1 LRTRGVPAEY
11 VRWLRA
17 KLTGRRT
24 TLKFDDFASDPFL
37 IERGIDQGCPLS
49 VILYAFYN
57 AALIE
62 AADPKKG
69 ETAEG
74 SMDDVAVLVTGSTF

>member
-1 LRTRGVPAEY
+1 LRMHDVPLEY
-11 VRWLRA
+11 VKWLRV

-24 TLKFDDFASDPFL
+24 TFKFDDFASELFL

-62 AADPKKG
+62 AANPANE

-74 SMDDVAVLVTGSTF
+74 SMDDVAIPVTGRTF